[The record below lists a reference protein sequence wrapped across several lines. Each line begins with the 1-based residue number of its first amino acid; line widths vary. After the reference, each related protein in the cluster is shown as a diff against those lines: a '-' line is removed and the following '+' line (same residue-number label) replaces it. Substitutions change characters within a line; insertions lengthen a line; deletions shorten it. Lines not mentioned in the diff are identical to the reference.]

1 MVLAAVTTWGQQ
13 RPLESLYRV
22 EITLAS
28 PAQIALIY
36 LLYIHPIYYIPLS
49 YCFLKT
55 KARTNTSRLTVDESI
70 CVRDRVFMRSSHH
83 PLKSWHVRALAFVRV
98 RTNLSLYYTCLP
110 YKMITDARLIPSIF
124 NK

>member
-36 LLYIHPIYYIPLS
+36 LLYIHPIYYISLS
-49 YCFLKT
+49 Y
-55 KARTNTSRLTVDESI
+55 
-70 CVRDRVFMRSSHH
+70 VF
-83 PLKSWHVRALAFVRV
+83 
-98 RTNLSLYYTCLP
+98 
-110 YKMITDARLIPSIF
+110 
-124 NK
+124 

>member
-36 LLYIHPIYYIPLS
+36 LLYIHPIYYISLS
-49 YCFLKT
+49 WKT

-98 RTNLSLYYTCLP
+98 RTNLSLYCTCLP
-110 YKMITDARLIPSIF
+110 
-124 NK
+124 